1 MKLIYIAN
9 VRIPTEKAH
18 GIQIMKMC
26 QAFAVAGYDL
36 TLVVPRRKNEIKKS
50 IWEYYDQEK
59 NFRIEY
65 LKITDFM
72 KIVIPRI
79 SFYLQS
85 RSFLKS
91 VLFYLKNKNLDIVY
105 SRDLAFAKRLS
116 FFNKNVFCE
125 MHSLPRSFDKND
137 LEKIKGVI
145 TITKG
150 LKDALIKKG
159 IPEDRILIAP
169 DGVNIENFDIDISKE
184 EVRKKLDLPLNKKI
198 VLYTGHLYKWK
209 GATVLLKAAQ
219 NFQFPISNFQNILF
233 VFVGGTEKD
242 ISNFKHQVL
251 ILKLNNV
258 LVIGHRPH
266 QEIPAWLRAADVLVL
281 PNSGKAEISKSW
293 TSPMKMFE
301 YMASQRPIVASDL
314 PSIREILNE
323 NNAILVKS
331 DNPQNL
337 AEGINQALENPDFS
351 VKISS
356 QAYQDVQKYTWQKR
370 VDNILKFIK

>member
-1 MKLIYIAN
+1 MKKLIYIAN

-26 QAFAVAGYDL
+26 QAFAVAGHDL

-59 NFRIEY
+59 NFGIEY

-91 VLFYLKNKNLDIVY
+91 VLFYLKNKNLDIIY
-105 SRDLAFAKRLS
+105 SRDLSIVKYLDFE
-116 FFNKNVFCE
+116 NVFYE
-125 MHSLPRSFDKND
+125 MHSLPRSFNKND
-137 LEKIKGVI
+137 LEKVKGVI

-150 LKDALIKKG
+150 LKNALIKKG
-159 IPEDRILIAP
+159 IPEDRILVAP
-169 DGVNIENFDIDISKE
+169 DGVDIENFDIDISKE

-198 VLYTGHLYKWK
+198 VLYTGHLYEWK
-209 GATVLLKAAQ
+209 GAQ
-219 NFQFPISNFQNILF
+219 ILADASEF
-233 VFVGGTEKD
+233 LDENMIVIFVGGTEKD
-242 ISNFKHQVL
+242 VKEFRNRNRNKNNIL
-251 ILKLNNV
+251 ILGDKPYS
-258 LVIGHRPH
+258 G
-266 QEIPAWLRAADVLVL
+266 IPYYLKAADVLVL
-281 PNSGKAEISKSW
+281 PNSGKTEISKNW

-301 YMASQRPIVASDL
+301 YMASKKPIIASDL
-314 PSIREILNE
+314 PSMREILNE
-323 NNAILVKS
+323 NNAILVES
-331 DNPQNL
+331 DNSQSL
-337 AEGINQALENPDFS
+337 AQGIRQALKNQDFS
-351 VKISS
+351 SKISS

-370 VDNILKFIK
+370 VNNILKFIK